1 MKSLKILSEL
11 IEIRSDNKE
20 GEAIIFGVGYLSL
33 AHKPNEYMEI
43 DRYLKYNDYLLNI
56 LDIIGENLY

>member
-20 GEAIIFGVGYLSL
+20 GEAIIFGVEIYL
-33 AHKPNEYMEI
+33 
-43 DRYLKYNDYLLNI
+43 
-56 LDIIGENLY
+56 